1 MRPRPSESQH
11 LRPRSQFVADPRD
24 PLITLSGARTGMFK
38 IFIGNLDKRTTVEQV
53 KMLLASF
60 PDLEDL
66 VLATDDDGKSRGFA
80 IAMFRDPE
88 RGKEAIA
95 ALSQRRINGRELV
108 VNEALSK
115 KDRKK
120 FLAEKAKQ
128 DAERQRGFGPRGPG
142 GMSSRPSNRPFN
154 RNPRRSGGFGDDRR
168 SFNDGGS
175 SGPSYGSPRQFG
187 GHGGGHG
194 GSGGFGGSRSGAP
207 SGPPGT
213 GRIGGVGL
221 GGSRPMSGGPGPGA
235 PRPPMGMPP
244 ARPPTGAPSA
254 RPPVAGQPPMSTA
267 PSASGAS
274 SPAPAPTPRPLTFGS
289 GRPTTPPSAI
299 PLAAPRSPLA
309 PRSVPPVPARPASP
323 APASQAP
330 VTGAGA
336 SAGSP
341 PPAIPASDA
350 RVAPPVAE
358 RAPVAANPA
367 PAASAPATPAER
379 VATNPPAKAPR
390 SAKAAAPKSSEKLP
404 AKGGDKASGKSASK
418 SAAKKVTDAEPKAK
432 AKSSKPVA
440 AKRKKPADE
449 E

>member
-1 MRPRPSESQH
+1 
-11 LRPRSQFVADPRD
+11 
-24 PLITLSGARTGMFK
+24 MFK

-142 GMSSRPSNRPFN
+142 GMSARPSNRPFN
-154 RNPRRSGGFGDDRR
+154 RNPRRGGGFVDDRR
-168 SFNDGGS
+168 GYGDGGGQ

-194 GSGGFGGSRSGAP
+194 GFGSRGGAP

-221 GGSRPMSGGPGPGA
+221 GGSRPLGGAAPGS

-244 ARPPTGAPSA
+244 ARPPMGAPHSA
-254 RPPVAGQPPMSTA
+254 PGSAA
-267 PSASGAS
+267 PGPT
-274 SPAPAPTPRPLTFGS
+274 SPAPSPRPLTFGP

-309 PRSVPPVPARPASP
+309 PRAVPPAAATPAAPPSSAAAPPVRSVPSAGSVPHAAPAANATPLSAAPAAAP
-323 APASQAP
+323 APA
-330 VTGAGA
+330 
-336 SAGSP
+336 
-341 PPAIPASDA
+341 
-350 RVAPPVAE
+350 
-358 RAPVAANPA
+358 
-367 PAASAPATPAER
+367 AASAPAA
-379 VATNPPAKAPR
+379 ADNAPAK
-390 SAKAAAPKSSEKLP
+390 STV
-404 AKGGDKASGKSASK
+404 KSASK
-418 SAAKKVTDAEPKAK
+418 SAPKSSSKSAAKSPGKSASKPEAKASGADDAPKAK
-432 AKSSKPVA
+432 AAKPA
-440 AKRKKPADE
+440 ATRRKKSADGE
-449 E
+449 